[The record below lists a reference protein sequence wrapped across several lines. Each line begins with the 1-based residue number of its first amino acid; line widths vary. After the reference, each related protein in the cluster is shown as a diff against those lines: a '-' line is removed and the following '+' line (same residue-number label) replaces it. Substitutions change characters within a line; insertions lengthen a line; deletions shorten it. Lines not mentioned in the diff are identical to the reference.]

1 VPPNCF
7 RKKRAFTK
15 AKAVG
20 GNKDHSRPIGREGS
34 ESRRTTLIGVKDRM
48 AMFYGRSNMLAARS
62 LLPPC
67 SQQMQRRDSVHSRR
81 LNRTEQAILRL
92 VSDFPG
98 LLGPVGVEL
107 ALRTLAGKSPSAA
120 ARAGQLLVLLET
132 RGLICRQDL
141 GNGCF
146 VYRIARRSPHV
157 SEGGADNHGQRRV
170 EQSTPPCARAPHEVV
185 LS

>member
-1 VPPNCF
+1 
-7 RKKRAFTK
+7 
-15 AKAVG
+15 
-20 GNKDHSRPIGREGS
+20 
-34 ESRRTTLIGVKDRM
+34 
-48 AMFYGRSNMLAARS
+48 MFYGRSSTQAALS

-120 ARAGQLLVLLET
+120 ARAGQLLALLET
-132 RGLICRQDL
+132 RGLIFRHDL
-141 GNGCF
+141 GKGRF
-146 VYRIARRSPHV
+146 VYRMARPSLRGFGR
-157 SEGGADNHGQRRV
+157 EARDNGRRRL
-170 EQSTPPCARAPHEVV
+170 ERAARPRIRAPSEAA
-185 LS
+185 LG